1 MFVDFLLQRR
11 AALKNNKSYA
21 DERINTEMKSLS
33 IPCVGGRG
41 QPMLAGGNGGGGGEQ
56 KKSTINR
63 TLQCITSRFI
73 FVDKNAR
80 NKMKKL

>member
-11 AALKNNKSYA
+11 AALKNHKSYA

-41 QPMLAGGNGGGGGEQ
+41 QPMLAGGNGGEGAE
-56 KKSTINR
+56 K
-63 TLQCITSRFI
+63 
-73 FVDKNAR
+73 VDN
-80 NKMKKL
+80 